1 MEKYKL
7 DILETG
13 SLAVN
18 AYLIFNSENKT
29 LYIIDSGEGDIEI
42 INMAKKYD
50 YKKCYILLTHAH
62 VDHTKNIGK
71 VFTELNVE
79 KVYLH
84 KNELELY
91 YSDKNVIPP
100 YITKAENLPDTI
112 YELDQNDFEIINT
125 PGHTPGGVSF
135 YFKEMNAVFTGDTL
149 FFETVGRT
157 DLPCSD
163 YEDLKKSIQQNLF
176 CLDDKTIAYPG
187 HGWKTSIGHEKKNN
201 PYVKL

>member
-1 MEKYKL
+1 MNKYKL

-18 AYLIFNSENKT
+18 AYLIFNSEDKI
-29 LYIIDSGEGDIEI
+29 LYIIDPGEGDIEI
-42 INMAKKYD
+42 IDTAKKYN
-50 YKKCYILLTHAH
+50 YKKSCILLTHAH

-100 YITKAENLPDTI
+100 YISKAENLPDTI
-112 YELDQNDFEIINT
+112 DELEQKDFVIINT

-157 DLPCSD
+157 DLPGSN
-163 YEDLKKSIQQNLF
+163 YEDLKKYIQQNLF
-176 CLDDKTIAYPG
+176 CLDDKIIAYPG
-187 HGWKTSIGHEKKNN
+187 HGWETSIGHEKKNN